1 MKFIIIICP
10 FYFIYNEYSFEN
22 FKTLKIVCRKAYALI
37 AEKICPY
44 KLCVSPIITFC
55 QWQPQITVF
64 TCKQSMSLNVGVE
77 ITQGQSKHEQET
89 HQSANPRGNVIPA
102 QLSMQHFKSN
112 SHACF
117 PKKIQAS
124 GRPSNGQAWKRRWK
138 LAVAGKSCGAC
149 KLAYILG
156 CSCCT
161 ESVFLFPN
169 SAVLPF
175 SSLVGAEPET
185 QNALT
190 QRATAPQ
197 LPPPAINAQKEREK
211 FAVSCARVS
220 SFSDLEHTL
229 AHSQSQNWS
238 TLVNLPAK
246 SRRSKLA
253 DNSRN
258 ENLRRFRLCDHS

>member
-1 MKFIIIICP
+1 MSSRRNYP
-10 FYFIYNEYSFEN
+10 
-22 FKTLKIVCRKAYALI
+22 AL
-37 AEKICPY
+37 
-44 KLCVSPIITFC
+44 
-55 QWQPQITVF
+55 QIEF
-64 TCKQSMSLNVGVE
+64 PRLF
-77 ITQGQSKHEQET
+77 SK
-89 HQSANPRGNVIPA
+89 
-102 QLSMQHFKSN
+102 
-112 SHACF
+112 
-117 PKKIQAS
+117 KKIQAS

-175 SSLVGAEPET
+175 SSLVGAQPET

-211 FAVSCARVS
+211 FAVSCVQECRRFLIWS
-220 SFSDLEHTL
+220 T
-229 AHSQSQNWS
+229 HSQSQNWS